1 MKSIFKKI
9 IIAVIQAEAKL
20 ILRKYKPKIVAI
32 TGSVGKTSAKDAIY
46 TVFSGSYYVRKSQR
60 SYNSE
65 FGVPLTIIGAMSGW
79 NNPFIWLYNIVAGLG
94 VILLKNHYPEWL
106 ILEVSVDQPGDM
118 RKITSWL
125 KPDIVVITRFS
136 KVPVHVEFFSSPEEL
151 MKEKGY
157 LAKALKPDGCLILN
171 NDDKDVSALQSLSE
185 YHVHTMG
192 SDDYAD
198 IYFSEPK
205 ITYSRSRERKPSGI
219 SFKIHHKGGESVVS
233 LKGVLGFHHIYPM
246 MAAFA
251 AGECADIPAKKII
264 ESFKKHETPPG
275 RMKLLSGIKKSI
287 IIDDTYNASPV
298 ALEEALMT
306 LELVDTPGKKIAVLG
321 DMLELGKWSVEA
333 HKEAGKRAGE
343 ICDLVATVGIRAGN
357 MAQGALIAGMPESDI
372 LQYENS
378 REAGKDLESK
388 ISERDVILVKGSQS
402 IRMERVVEE
411 IMAEPDKKNELLVRQ
426 EEEWQKR

>member
-1 MKSIFKKI
+1 MKSVFKKI
-9 IIAVIQAEAKL
+9 VMAIIQAEAKL
-20 ILRKYKPKIVAI
+20 ILRKYKPKIIAI

-46 TVFSGSYYVRKSQR
+46 TVLSSSHYVRKGQKSF
-60 SYNSE
+60 NTE
-65 FGVPLTIIGAMSGW
+65 FGVPLTIIGAQSGW
-79 NNPFIWLYNIVAGLG
+79 SNPILWLYNILTGLG
-94 VILLKNHYPEWL
+94 VILLKNHYPKWL
-106 ILEVSVDQPGDM
+106 ILEVGVDQPGDM

-125 KPDIVVITRFS
+125 KPDIAVITRFS

-151 MKEKGY
+151 MKEKGR

-171 NDDKDVSALQSLSE
+171 NDDKNVSALQSLSE
-185 YHVHTMG
+185 YHVHTVG

-198 IYFSEPK
+198 VHFSEPK
-205 ITYSRSRERKPSGI
+205 ITYSRGRERKPSGI

-233 LKGVLGFHHIYPM
+233 LKGVLGFHHIYPI

-251 AGECADIPAKKII
+251 AGRCADIPPKKIM
-264 ESFKKHETPPG
+264 ESFKKHETAPG
-275 RMKLLSGIKKSI
+275 RMKLLSGIKGSV

-298 ALEEALMT
+298 ALEEALVT
-306 LELVDTPGKKIAVLG
+306 LEQVDTAGKKIAVLG

-343 ICDLVATVGIRAGN
+343 VCDLLATVGIRAGN
-357 MAQGALIAGMPESDI
+357 MAQGALIAGMPESAI

-378 REAGKDLESK
+378 REAGKDLESR
-388 ISERDVILVKGSQS
+388 ISEGDVILVKGSQS

-411 IMAEPDKKNELLVRQ
+411 IMAEPEKKERLLVRQ
-426 EEEWQKR
+426 EDEWKKR